1 MYLQFFCLV
10 IIAVVVVASQN
21 ILNKEP
27 VQVIVVMDGPINS
40 VNSNMRSLDRGSHTV
55 TNNIYFPEQGTAMNN
70 MIEHKFE
77 GLQHHNNFDGNFKQS
92 LNLRYPQWSDRATTF
107 FEKTNKAH
115 LVDPSIYYRVTN
127 DYVHGA
133 TPYASFMP
141 ISKNGEVNYVIRR
154 GGFNQPTSY

>member
-1 MYLQFFCLV
+1 MYLQFVCLV
-10 IIAVVVVASQN
+10 IISVVVVASQK

-27 VQVIVVMDGPINS
+27 VQVIVVMNGPING
-40 VNSNMRSLDRGSHTV
+40 VKNNMRSLDRGSHTV
-55 TNNIYFPEQGTAMNN
+55 TNNIYFTDQGTGINN

-77 GLQHHNNFDGNFKQS
+77 GIQHHNNFDGNFKQA

-115 LVDPSIYYRVTN
+115 LVNPSLYYRVTN
-127 DYVHGA
+127 DYVHGV

-141 ISKNGEVNYVIRR
+141 INTNGEVNYVHRR
-154 GGFNQPTSY
+154 SGFNQPAPY